1 MSYLL
6 LTDAKKCPACRRSHL
21 VPTYGQCRHC
31 GMMVFMAQHDFESYQ
46 KDTGWREYWVYTK
59 SNGWM
64 HQTQLLMR
72 QEALAR
78 DVEMEKLPD
87 NYGTEE
93 FVNQKIDDVK
103 AGAKAAIKERTT
115 KKIRAMKP

>member
-6 LTDAKKCPACRRSHL
+6 LTDVKKCPSCRRSHL

-31 GMMVFMAQHDFESYQ
+31 GMMLFMDYHDFEAYQ
-46 KDTGWREYWVYTK
+46 RDTGWREYWVYTK

-78 DVEMEKLPD
+78 DVEAETLPE

-93 FVNQKIDDVK
+93 FVSQQIQTVRDE
-103 AGAKAAIKERTT
+103 AKQQIKEQSK
-115 KKIRAMKP
+115 KKIRVMT